1 MPVQK
6 TVQIHVPGIAPVA
19 VTQTVPHLVLV
30 AVKLVVLVA
39 VKLDVIAVVIQDA
52 TQRHK
57 VAVEVVLLNVLQVA
71 LLLVLRPAPIPAETP
86 VEGPAEVVVHILVPQ
101 HVIPHPVVA
110 VDAVDVT
117 EHVVPGVRQPA
128 LGPVPVDA
136 VDAME
141 HVVPGVRQ
149 PALEPVPDVHP
160 VHLPVRE
167 DVEPV
172 VMQAV

>member
-1 MPVQK
+1 METAQAGVTAAVPMPVQK

-128 LGPVPVDA
+128 L
-136 VDAME
+136 
-141 HVVPGVRQ
+141 
-149 PALEPVPDVHP
+149 EPVPDVHP